1 MSLHPELDGYEP
13 HPERPL
19 RSRMT
24 RSVMRVV
31 VVLGIVALVLPGLV
45 TTASVAERTAQ
56 AACAIWVDYRV
67 AGPSGSDARF
77 EVFGAS
83 GLGWE
88 CYSVGAFG
96 GDEHIASLGLIPGA
110 PRLLQNAP
118 SIESQRT
125 RS

>member
-1 MSLHPELDGYEP
+1 
-13 HPERPL
+13 
-19 RSRMT
+19 
-24 RSVMRVV
+24 MRVIV
-31 VVLGIVALVLPGLV
+31 VVGIVALVLPGLV

-67 AGPSGSDARF
+67 DGPSGSMARF

-96 GDEHIASLGLIPGA
+96 GDEHVASLGLIPG
-110 PRLLQNAP
+110 PPQLPGNAP
-118 SIESQRT
+118 YESPTIES
-125 RS
+125 